1 MTTGAVDGSAA
12 HEVAAV
18 DAGEVVEIVENVFGT
33 GDAVEVDVV
42 DVAVRTDSEADLAV
56 DTPITAATAL
66 PPVDRFFYGLSSAA
80 DHGFIWLAIGAG
92 RAARKGEPA
101 IALKLGAMLGAESIL
116 TNGVVKSFFR
126 RVRPQEHFTHDAR
139 LPYGMRRPVTSS
151 FPSRHAATAFMAATV
166 LSKGTR
172 AAPAYFTLAGLV
184 AYSRVHVKMHHWG
197 DVLGGAALGLALG
210 AVARRFVDLD
220 L

>member
-18 DAGEVVEIVENVFGT
+18 DDVEVVDG
-33 GDAVEVDVV
+33 VEVVV
-42 DVAVRTDSEADLAV
+42 DG
-56 DTPITAATAL
+56 PITAGTPL
-66 PPVDRFFYGLSSAA
+66 PAVDRFFYGLSSAA
-80 DHGFIWLAIGAG
+80 DHGFLWLAIGAG

-116 TNGVVKSFFR
+116 TNGAVKSLFR
-126 RVRPQEHFTHDAR
+126 RVRPQEHFTHDAP

-151 FPSRHAATAFMAATV
+151 FPSGHAATAFMAAMV

-220 L
+220 H